1 MKIAQSTFRLALAA
15 LALCLPALVAAQSAA
30 PAEFGSEAQALMRVV
45 ACSGDAPLP
54 GNVDVAAVDAHCR
67 QLAPAIEKYRK
78 VYEEQ
83 AQRFIAELR
92 PKDLPTQVVYPFGG
106 GDLLTALTA
115 YPQARDITSISLE
128 LVGDPRRL
136 PRLDRSKLAKSLAAL
151 RPLLLGLVDLED
163 FSRSVDL
170 SRVQQGDIPG
180 ELSIF
185 LVGLAVH
192 NLEPVSLRYFR
203 LEASGEIHYLTAEE
217 IAAVEKKHAKKR
229 KGSWT
234 APDFSEAFANME
246 LGFKNRRDPNAPIQ
260 VYRHIAANL
269 SDASLKADPA
279 LLTHLASKGRVAAL
293 VKAASYLLWQD
304 GFSLIRNYLLEH
316 ADFILSESSGI
327 PPHFATKA
335 GFEQLTYGDF
345 HKAYLP
351 DASVE
356 ISREF
361 AKLWRSQP
369 RRELPFRF
377 GYPDDRKKNH
387 LLVTRRLRGVPVEP
401 VETSVK

>member
-1 MKIAQSTFRLALAA
+1 MRNARLTLRLALAA
-15 LALCLPALVAAQSAA
+15 LATFLPTLAAAQTAA
-30 PAEFGSEAQALMRVV
+30 PAEFGREARALMRIV
-45 ACSGDAPLP
+45 ACAGDAPLP
-54 GNVDVAAVDAHCR
+54 DNVEAQVVDAHCR
-67 QLAPAIEKYRK
+67 QLTPAIEKYRK
-78 VYEEQ
+78 VYEEK

-92 PKDLPTQVVYPFGG
+92 PKDLPSQVVYPFGG

-115 YPQARDITSISLE
+115 YPQAREITSVSLE

-136 PRLDRSKLAKSLAAL
+136 PKLDRKKLERSLTAL

-192 NLEPVSLRYFR
+192 QLEPVSLRYFR
-203 LEASGEIHYLTAEE
+203 LDPAGEIHYLTAEE
-217 IAAVEKKHAKKR
+217 IAAVEKKYAKKR

-246 LGFKNRRDPNAPIQ
+246 LGFKKRLDPSAPVQI
-260 VYRHIAANL
+260 YRHLAANL
-269 SDASLKADPA
+269 SDSSLEADPTV
-279 LLTHLASKGRVAAL
+279 LKHLASKGRVAAL

-327 PPHFATKA
+327 PPRFAAKA
-335 GFEQLTYGDF
+335 GFEQLTYGEF

-351 DASVE
+351 DASEE

-377 GYPDDRKKNH
+377 GYPDDRRSNH
-387 LLVTRRLRGVPVEP
+387 LLVTRRLRAAPLETRVE
-401 VETSVK
+401 